1 MPDTDGAALQSV
13 EHPLDAELV
22 RRVQTAIGCT
32 LEQAVQ
38 VIRIVYYRIDEINDI
53 AFPADA
59 IETIEIEIKR

>member
-1 MPDTDGAALQSV
+1 MHRIQD
-13 EHPLDAELV
+13 
-22 RRVQTAIGCT
+22 AIGCT
-32 LEQAVQ
+32 PEQAAQ